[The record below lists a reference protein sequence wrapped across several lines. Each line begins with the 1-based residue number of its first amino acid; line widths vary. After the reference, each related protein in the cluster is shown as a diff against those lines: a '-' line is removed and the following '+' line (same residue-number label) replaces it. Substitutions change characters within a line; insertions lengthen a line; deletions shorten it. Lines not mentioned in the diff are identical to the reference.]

1 MTKNDAKNLYYYK
14 TDNKRGLA
22 LNLMNYCRKMPDTRR
37 LAYSENTFSY
47 ELFAEKDEKMEQIIH
62 EDEGMLIQS
71 DVVTV

>member
-1 MTKNDAKNLYYYK
+1 
-14 TDNKRGLA
+14 
-22 LNLMNYCRKMPDTRR
+22 MPDTRR

-47 ELFAEKDEKMEQIIH
+47 ELFADKDEKKEIIH

>member
-1 MTKNDAKNLYYYK
+1 
-14 TDNKRGLA
+14 
-22 LNLMNYCRKMPDTRR
+22 MPDTRR

-47 ELFAEKDEKMEQIIH
+47 ELFAKKDENEQEQIIH

>member
-1 MTKNDAKNLYYYK
+1 
-14 TDNKRGLA
+14 
-22 LNLMNYCRKMPDTRR
+22 MPDTRR